1 MAKIIQQLSAH
12 TTREL
17 LTSELPRSAYPQTF
31 GELMFIYRTSLGLS
45 QRQVAQTAELSESYF
60 SELENSKR
68 VAPPYAT
75 ALRIATALNLSAND
89 ESNFVGVAVSERAA
103 LLDDL
108 HLPPQIRQLI
118 ALLRVAGPRLPTEV
132 VNLMEAKLQ
141 EVYV

>member
-1 MAKIIQQLSAH
+1 MAKIIQKLSAP
-12 TTREL
+12 TPRESL
-17 LTSELPRSAYPQTF
+17 ISGLPRNPQPKTF

-68 VAPPYAT
+68 IAPPYAT
-75 ALRIATALNLSAND
+75 AVRIAAALSLSSND
-89 ESNFVGVAVSERAA
+89 ESNFVGVAASERAA

-118 ALLRVAGPRLPTEV
+118 ALLRVAGTRVPPDVL
-132 VNLMEAKLQ
+132 NSISAQLQ
-141 EVYV
+141 EVCV